1 MIDIRFLFCFIEKR
15 KTDSVETLSVFLF
28 LWDLVSGFHSVS
40 IPEQEGDA
48 PQSSQSDQRE
58 DHAANSSSLAT
69 KQPANDIKLE
79 DTDAAPVD
87 GTDDDQDQ
95 RNLVQHLI
103 QLLVMRFAY
112 SMSPFPLFYSSISE
126 KAHFLS

>member
-1 MIDIRFLFCFIEKR
+1 MYAVSPSFSMG
-15 KTDSVETLSVFLF
+15 T
-28 LWDLVSGFHSVS
+28 LVSGFHSVS

-48 PQSSQSDQRE
+48 PQSSQSDQCE
-58 DHAANSSSLAT
+58 DHTADSSSLAT

-87 GTDDDQDQ
+87 GADDDQDQ

-112 SMSPFPLFYSSISE
+112 SMSYFTLLYSTNL
-126 KAHFLS
+126 KKTHFLSQAYL